1 MNKFIKKTIIE
12 LTVSAPVY
20 RTRCSK
26 TLEYGITVFREITP
40 HIPVIFPDTVYFF
53 SGLVWYQGIHKDR
66 NYLHLYRVLN
76 RVFYRIYPKKQ
87 FLKQILKQ
95 YLFLR
100 RHVVPCSSCRH

>member
-26 TLEYGITVFREITP
+26 TLEYGNTVFREITS

-53 SGLVWYQGIHKDR
+53 SGLVWYQGIYKDR
-66 NYLHLYRVLN
+66 NYLHLYR
-76 RVFYRIYPKKQ
+76 Y
-87 FLKQILKQ
+87 
-95 YLFLR
+95 
-100 RHVVPCSSCRH
+100 